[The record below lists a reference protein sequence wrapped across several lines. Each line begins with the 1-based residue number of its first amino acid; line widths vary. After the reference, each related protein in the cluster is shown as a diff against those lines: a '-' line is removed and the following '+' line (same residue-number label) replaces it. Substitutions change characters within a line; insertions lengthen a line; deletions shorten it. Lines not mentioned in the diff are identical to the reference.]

1 MVNQMLE
8 EPLIFK
14 LLLKPLGGL
23 TNIVQ
28 HQVGATNPTCALEKF
43 RKLDPPTFKGTKDPI
58 EADNWLKEIERLFR
72 AMEVSDEQRVILAVF
87 VLKGDALEWW
97 ESTERTHGRE
107 VITWQHFVELF
118 RKRYFPD
125 SLMLQKEAE
134 FIRIAQGT
142 QSVYEYEQKFAELS
156 RFGPHMVDTEARKA
170 RHFERGLR
178 EEIQGP
184 VSLFKL
190 ETYAE
195 VVDRALIAERNC
207 NHLLKAND
215 QEREPN

>member
-1 MVNQMLE
+1 
-8 EPLIFK
+8 
-14 LLLKPLGGL
+14 
-23 TNIVQ
+23 
-28 HQVGATNPTCALEKF
+28 
-43 RKLDPPTFKGTKDPI
+43 
-58 EADNWLKEIERLFR
+58 
-72 AMEVSDEQRVILAVF
+72 
-87 VLKGDALEWW
+87 
-97 ESTERTHGRE
+97 
-107 VITWQHFVELF
+107 
-118 RKRYFPD
+118 
-125 SLMLQKEAE
+125 
-134 FIRIAQGT
+134 
-142 QSVYEYEQKFAELS
+142 
-156 RFGPHMVDTEARKA
+156 MVDIEVRKA